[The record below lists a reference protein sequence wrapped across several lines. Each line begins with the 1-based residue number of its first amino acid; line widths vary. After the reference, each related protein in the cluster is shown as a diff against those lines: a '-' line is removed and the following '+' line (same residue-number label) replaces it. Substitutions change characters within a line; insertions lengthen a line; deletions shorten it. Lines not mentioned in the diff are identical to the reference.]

1 MSKGRILLVDDE
13 QALCETLAESLTK
26 RGFEVRW
33 HTHPDQAVATLAAGE
48 EIDAVVTDLRMGRE
62 SGLDL
67 CARIVSTW
75 PEVPV
80 IVATAFGSLET
91 AIGAIRAG
99 AYDFV
104 TKPIEIAALVVGLE
118 RAVERRRLRAE
129 VTRLRQAVAGSRGRF
144 GRLLGDSAAMTRV
157 LDLLDRVADSTATV
171 LVTGESGTG
180 KEVVARALHETGPR
194 RHEPFVAINCSA
206 VPEPLLES
214 ELFGH
219 ARGAFTD
226 ARSARTG
233 LFVQAHGG
241 TLLLDEIGDMPAPLQ
256 PKLLRVLQE
265 RTVRPVGGDAEV
277 AFDVRIVA
285 TTNRD
290 LRTLVDEERFREDL
304 YFRINVIHVEMPP
317 LRARGG
323 DVLILAQHF
332 VDVLAAR
339 AGKPVTGISTPA
351 AERLLAYPWPG
362 NVRELQ
368 NCIER
373 AIALTRHATIAVE
386 DLPETVRGY
395 KRSHVLVAGEDP
407 SELAPL
413 AEVEKR
419 YVLRVLEA
427 AGGNKSLAAQTLGIT
442 RKTLYRKLE
451 EYSSDPSHGSGR
463 GTPED

>member
-1 MSKGRILLVDDE
+1 MSTGRILLVDDE
-13 QALCETLAESLTK
+13 QALCETLAEALEK
-26 RGFEVRW
+26 CGFEVRW
-33 HTHPDQAVATLAAGE
+33 HTHPDQALATLAAGE

-67 CARIVSTW
+67 CARIGSTW

-144 GRLLGDSAAMTRV
+144 GRLLGDSAAMMRV
-157 LDLLDRVADSTATV
+157 LDLLDRVIDSTATV

-180 KEVVARALHETGPR
+180 KEVVARALHEGGSR
-194 RHEPFVAINCSA
+194 SAEPFVAINCSA
-206 VPEPLLES
+206 VPEALLES

-226 ARSARTG
+226 ARTARTG
-233 LFVQAHGG
+233 LFVQANGG
-241 TLLLDEIGDMPAPLQ
+241 TLLLDEIGDMPAALQ

-277 AFDVRIVA
+277 PFDVRIVA

-290 LRTLVDEERFREDL
+290 LRTLVDEGTFREDL

-323 DVLILAQHF
+323 DALILAQQF
-332 VDVLAAR
+332 LVVLAAR
-339 AGKPVTGISTPA
+339 AGKPVTDISTAA

-373 AIALTRHATIAVE
+373 AIALTRHASIAVE
-386 DLPETVRGY
+386 DLPETVRSY
-395 KRSHVLVAGEDP
+395 SRSHVLVAGDDP
-407 SELAPL
+407 SELSPL
-413 AEVEKR
+413 AEVERR
-419 YVLRVLEA
+419 YILRVLEA

-451 EYSSDPSHGSGR
+451 EYSAEPSHGSAR
-463 GTPED
+463 GGSES